1 MERWFKEK
9 QGPSSRIVFIAG
21 AHKRYKAIARAI
33 HLLKKGIPVIIS
45 KEHDFTATPKFG
57 VVTRM
62 RQQQFSYR
70 HCDEDNCTV
79 WKEVALTEFFVRDG
93 TSSGK
98 WKIAC
103 TYHVAAALRE

>member
-1 MERWFKEK
+1 M
-9 QGPSSRIVFIAG
+9 FIAG
-21 AHKRYKAIARAI
+21 AHKRYKATARAI